1 MNTAT
6 EQASWWGTLK
16 DPDFLTNPY
25 PQLKAWREQGA
36 IHHDAASDIYF
47 VLGHREFAR
56 IGRSPKMGRDT
67 RLWRDGW
74 ATPAAKARDPLAYE
88 LFSEIQP
95 QMINV
100 NPPDHRRMRAVFEE
114 AFKPAAVAALA
125 PMIEAEAQR
134 LIEQLA
140 QHDGGGEVE
149 FIRQYAAPLP
159 LRVVC
164 NLFDIPAS
172 MDETIG
178 RWSES
183 FIRVLDIMVS
193 PEHRQEALVAIREFK
208 AYVKGLIDERRKH
221 PGNNMLDTLV
231 AAFDAGVLS
240 EQEALTNLV
249 SMLVAGHETTVSLIG
264 NGMLCLLRNPDE
276 LAKMRADR
284 SLVPGAGEECLRYEP
299 GGNMILR
306 VAIEDFPIDDRVIPA
321 GSMVLGLIGAVNR
334 DPAVFADPERFD
346 IARPTNNL
354 QMTFGAGAHTCLGA
368 GFARLEGRIAFNA
381 LLDHFDRLELAG
393 EPRWRLDRMNARSL
407 ASLPMRLGRSR

>member
-6 EQASWWGTLK
+6 EQASWWETLK
-16 DPDFLTNPY
+16 DPDFLTDPY
-25 PQLKAWREQGA
+25 PQLKVWREHGV

-56 IGRSPKMGRDT
+56 IGRSPKMSRDT

-74 ATPAAKARDPLAYE
+74 ASDAARVRDPLSYA

-100 NPPDHRRMRAVFEE
+100 NPPDHRRMRSVFEQG
-114 AFKPAAVAALA
+114 FRPAAVAALA

-134 LIEQLA
+134 LIEQL
-140 QHDGGGEVE
+140 DDRDEVE
-149 FIRQYAAPLP
+149 FVKHYAAPLP
-159 LRVVC
+159 LRVIC
-164 NLFDIPAS
+164 NLFDIPAV
-172 MDETIG
+172 MDEPIR

-208 AYVKGLIDERRKH
+208 AYVKELIDERRKH
-221 PGNNMLDTLV
+221 PGHNMMDALV
-231 AAFDAGVLS
+231 SAFDAGVLS
-240 EQEALTNLV
+240 EQEALTNLIA
-249 SMLVAGHETTVSLIG
+249 MLVAGHETTVSLIG
-264 NGMLCLLRNPDE
+264 NGMLCLLRNPSE

-284 SLVPGAGEECLRYEP
+284 SLVPGAVEECLRYEP

-306 VAIEDFPIDDRVIPA
+306 VAMEDFPVDDEVIPA
-321 GSMVLGLIGAVNR
+321 GAMVLGLIGAVNR
-334 DPAVFADPERFD
+334 DPAVFTDPDRFD
-346 IARPTNNL
+346 IARPANNL
-354 QMTFGAGAHTCLGA
+354 QLTFGAGPHTCIGA
-368 GFARLEGRIAFNA
+368 GLARLEGKIAFNT
-381 LLDHFDRLELAG
+381 LLDHFDRLALAG

-407 ASLPMRLGRSR
+407 AALPMRMGRSR

>member
-1 MNTAT
+1 
-6 EQASWWGTLK
+6 
-16 DPDFLTNPY
+16 
-25 PQLKAWREQGA
+25 
-36 IHHDAASDIYF
+36 
-47 VLGHREFAR
+47 
-56 IGRSPKMGRDT
+56 
-67 RLWRDGW
+67 
-74 ATPAAKARDPLAYE
+74 
-88 LFSEIQP
+88 
-95 QMINV
+95 
-100 NPPDHRRMRAVFEE
+100 
-114 AFKPAAVAALA
+114 
-125 PMIEAEAQR
+125 
-134 LIEQLA
+134 
-140 QHDGGGEVE
+140 
-149 FIRQYAAPLP
+149 
-159 LRVVC
+159 
-164 NLFDIPAS
+164 
-172 MDETIG
+172 
-178 RWSES
+178 
-183 FIRVLDIMVS
+183 MVS

-284 SLVPGAGEECLRYEP
+284 SLVPGAVEECMRYEP

-306 VAIEDFPIDDRVIPA
+306 VAIEDFPIDDLTIPA

-368 GFARLEGRIAFNA
+368 GFARLEGKIAFNA

-407 ASLPMRLGRSR
+407 ASLPMRLGRSG